1 MQEVEYV
8 NNIQAKMCKDLI
20 EINRELLVDIET
32 EVSIKNKYKLESIR
46 RSLSYISGCVDG
58 DIE

>member
-1 MQEVEYV
+1 M

-20 EINRELLVDIET
+20 EIDRELLVDIEI
-32 EVSIKNKYKLESIR
+32 EVSTENKYKLECIR

-58 DIE
+58 DIK

>member
-1 MQEVEYV
+1 M

-20 EINRELLVDIET
+20 EIDRELLLDVET
-32 EVSIKNKYKLESIR
+32 EVSIQNKYKLESIR
-46 RSLSYISGCVDG
+46 CSLSYIRGCVDG

>member
-1 MQEVEYV
+1 M

-20 EINRELLVDIET
+20 EIVRELLVDIDT
-32 EVSIKNKYKLESIR
+32 EVSIENKYKLESIR
-46 RSLSYISGCVDG
+46 SSLSYISGCVDG

>member
-1 MQEVEYV
+1 M

-20 EINRELLVDIET
+20 ELDRDLLVDIDT
-32 EVSIKNKYKLESIR
+32 EVSIENKYKLESIR

>member
-1 MQEVEYV
+1 M

-20 EINRELLVDIET
+20 EIDRELLVDIDT
-32 EVSIKNKYKLESIR
+32 EVSIENKHKLESIR
-46 RSLSYISGCVDG
+46 QSLSYISGCVDG

>member
-1 MQEVEYV
+1 M

-20 EINRELLVDIET
+20 EIDRELLVDIET
-32 EVSIKNKYKLESIR
+32 EVSIKNKYKLESIG